1 VIRRVRA
8 PTLLLH
14 GAQDRLVSIQSARAT
29 ARLRPDWTFRV
40 LEGVGHLGELEVPER
55 FVEEVDAWLAGPG
68 RTALDAASGAEPSAA
83 AG

>member
-14 GAQDRLVSIQSARAT
+14 GAQDRLVSILSARAA
-29 ARLRPDWTFRV
+29 ARLRSDWTFRV
-40 LEGVGHLGELEVPER
+40 LDGVGHLGELEAPER
-55 FVEEVDAWLAGPG
+55 FVEEVETWFAGPG
-68 RTALDAASGAEPSAA
+68 RVALEAASGAGRRAA